1 MCGGKEVQEGTGKS
15 AGEWLFTLG
24 GKIPVDANDLSP
36 KAVETT
42 QVYLDANL
50 ALKEEILAK
59 MRSPNGTNPGRYK
72 PPDSLLAFLN
82 GL

>member
-1 MCGGKEVQEGTGKS
+1 M
-15 AGEWLFTLG
+15 
-24 GKIPVDANDLSP
+24 
-36 KAVETT
+36 VETT

-50 ALKEEILAK
+50 ALKEEILTK
-59 MRSPNGTNPGRYK
+59 MRSPNGTNSGRYK